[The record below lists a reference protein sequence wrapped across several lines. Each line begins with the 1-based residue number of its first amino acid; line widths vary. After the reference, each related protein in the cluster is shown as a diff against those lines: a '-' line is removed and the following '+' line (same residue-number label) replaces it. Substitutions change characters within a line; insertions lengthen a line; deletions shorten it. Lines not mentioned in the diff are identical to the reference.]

1 MKLYARLIVLC
12 LLGVISLLA
21 MTVFAYAAKEALIA
35 QGMAIDQT
43 VFAVV
48 VVAVLLVAYLYF
60 VKLARVELKRLAQE
74 RAEAPPEP

>member
-60 VKLARVELKRLAQE
+60 VKLARVELKRLAE
-74 RAEAPPEP
+74 VRAEAPPEP